1 MSNTNFNGE
10 NSGAATAEKTYE
22 VKYVG
27 INCGYARYIHSIK
40 CKSKENADTLIALLK
55 SEGYEIDT
63 TFGGYVGE

>member
-10 NSGAATAEKTYE
+10 NSGAATAKTYE

-27 INCGYARYIHSIK
+27 INMGYTKHIHSIK
-40 CKSKENADTLIALLK
+40 CSKKENADALIALLK
-55 SEGYEIDT
+55 DEGYEIDT

>member
-1 MSNTNFNGE
+1 MKKINLNGE
-10 NSGAATAEKTYE
+10 NSGAATAEKIYE

-27 INCGYARYIHSIK
+27 LNYGYAKHIHSIE
-40 CKSKENADTLIALLK
+40 CKSKENADTLIAILK